1 MSTFING
8 RKKKQCRDAYSQSV
22 FIDFV
27 ERHQHLAAVNY
38 PDSFEAEL
46 DIVNNVTFAKSLA
59 RRRLIHRNKLGG
71 YSATREGRKL
81 IDPEYVAFYRFCS
94 PYVDVCDFEQEREQH
109 REESFCAAMWSV
121 LLREMHR
128 RMQKG
133 DFPAVCNLHRDIA
146 RLYELEQCNEQAA
159 YHFVTALYIQYSG
172 LPYYKD
178 LLLMLRGAKKE
189 STVRDSF
196 GAIYAPPMIVDGIKR
211 HISRIT
217 PDFVREVF
225 RRNPLV
231 INLCSP
237 ELLYELIQTLCSGTY
252 DDKVWQ
258 GKLREAFGALME
270 NAKKAGAAARAVP
283 GRRIEPDGGKL

>member
-109 REESFCAAMWSV
+109 REESFCAAMWSI

-211 HISRIT
+211 HIGRIT

-237 ELLYELIQTLCSGTY
+237 EMLYELIQTLCSGTY
-252 DDKVWQ
+252 DDKV
-258 GKLREAFGALME
+258 LR
-270 NAKKAGAAARAVP
+270 
-283 GRRIEPDGGKL
+283 